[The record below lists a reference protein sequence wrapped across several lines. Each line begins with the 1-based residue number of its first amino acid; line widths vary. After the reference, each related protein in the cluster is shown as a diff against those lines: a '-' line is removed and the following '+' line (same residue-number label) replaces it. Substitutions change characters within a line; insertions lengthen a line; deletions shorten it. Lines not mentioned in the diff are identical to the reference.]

1 MPDFKLVYFNEDDF
15 SFSRLN
21 LEKKE
26 NLNLCTPRV
35 KPHRSGPL
43 SVYDLMDDFFSVSYL
58 DAESQ
63 AK

>member
-1 MPDFKLVYFNEDDF
+1 MPDFKLVYSNEDDF

-26 NLNLCTPRV
+26 CLNLCTPKV
-35 KPHRSGPL
+35 KPQRNDPL
-43 SVYDLMDDFFSVSYL
+43 SVYDLMDDFCSVNYL